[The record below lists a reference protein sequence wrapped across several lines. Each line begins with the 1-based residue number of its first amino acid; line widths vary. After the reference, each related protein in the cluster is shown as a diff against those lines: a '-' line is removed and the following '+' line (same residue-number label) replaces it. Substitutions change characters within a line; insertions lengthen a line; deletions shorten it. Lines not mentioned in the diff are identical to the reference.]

1 MQKIMFALLTAVLAW
16 GADNDWA
23 TVRALRGG
31 TEIRI
36 IKKGSPQPIVAKMDE
51 ASDENLVVVIK
62 NEQVAIPRDQIDR
75 VDARPA
81 QAGGRTTKETKTTAG
96 PPDGKV
102 AAPPSSVK
110 GPDGPSTSTSTS
122 TSITR
127 GSKPDFETVYRRL
140 SGPSARP

>member
-1 MQKIMFALLTAVLAW
+1 MQRIVFALLTAVLAW

-23 TVRALRGG
+23 NVRALRGG

-36 IKKGSPQPIVAKMDE
+36 VKKGSPQSISAKMDE
-51 ASDENLVVVIK
+51 ASEENLVVVIK

-75 VDARPA
+75 VDARPVQSA
-81 QAGGRTTKETKTTAG
+81 GRTIRETKTTAVQ
-96 PPDGKV
+96 PDGKA

-110 GPDGPSTSTSTS
+110 GPDGPSTSTST
-122 TSITR
+122 TITR

>member
-1 MQKIMFALLTAVLAW
+1 MLGVMTAALAW

-23 TVRALRGG
+23 NVRALRGG

-36 IKKGSPQPIVAKMDE
+36 VKKGSSQPVLAKMDE

-62 NEQVAIPRDQIDR
+62 NEQVAIPRDQIER

-81 QAGGRTTKETKTTAG
+81 KAGGRTIRETTTSAYQ
-96 PPDGKV
+96 PDGKV
-102 AAPPSSVK
+102 AAPPSTVK
-110 GPDGPSTSTSTS
+110 GPDGPSTSTS

-140 SGPSARP
+140 SAPSARP